1 MIVIHSDTFDTH
13 KVLEAMSRKK
23 MMKQF
28 SKIHIK
34 APFYSFPQVSILIME
49 IAKFNFFL
57 DKEPPTEADSEQEF
71 ELVLVEKGENKSD
84 AFYDSYHKMTI

>member
-1 MIVIHSDTFDTH
+1 
-13 KVLEAMSRKK
+13 
-23 MMKQF
+23 
-28 SKIHIK
+28 
-34 APFYSFPQVSILIME
+34 ME